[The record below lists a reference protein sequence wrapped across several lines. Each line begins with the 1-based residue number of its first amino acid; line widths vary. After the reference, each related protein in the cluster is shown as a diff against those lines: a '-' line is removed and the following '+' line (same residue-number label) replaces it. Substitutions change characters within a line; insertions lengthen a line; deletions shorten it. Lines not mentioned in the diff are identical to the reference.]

1 MEFGDGNADDGKLGN
16 PGIVETFDSES
27 GTECSESGP
36 PHASF
41 SCEYTITWIYW
52 RCVKRYL
59 LDIQMLIFFE
69 YIRAVWW
76 TLDIC

>member
-52 RCVKRYL
+52 RGVKRYL
-59 LDIQMLIFFE
+59 LIFKCWFFSNILE
-69 YIRAVWW
+69 P
-76 TLDIC
+76 CGEH

>member
-52 RCVKRYL
+52 RGVKRYL
-59 LDIQMLIFFE
+59 LIFKCCFFLNILE
-69 YIRAVWW
+69 P
-76 TLDIC
+76 CGEH